1 WAAARAVRRPV
12 GPPAGAAG
20 CAVPS
25 PDRRVWYSWLGPTLP
40 VLGALPAA
48 AVTAGQQRVG
58 IQPEQSVGGRNPA
71 SFSRCGLADSF
82 CPQAREA
89 TPLDVTAVRECL
101 VNAASRQASRGGPDP
116 DSRPVRAVAWSRC
129 AEALARRGSRHPLRG
144 TPGGRGA
151 GPGGAPLPTR
161 SHPQRSPHT

>member
-48 AVTAGQQRVG
+48 AVPAGQQRVG

-71 SFSRCGLADSF
+71 RFRTCGLADSLS
-82 CPQAREA
+82 PPARERL
-89 TPLDVTAVRECL
+89 PVDVPAVGECL
-101 VNAASRQASRGGPDP
+101 VRRAGRQASRGGPDP
-116 DSRPVRAVAWSRC
+116 DSRPGRLVAWLRC
-129 AEALARRGSRHPLRG
+129 AEALVRRGWRH
-144 TPGGRGA
+144 
-151 GPGGAPLPTR
+151 
-161 SHPQRSPHT
+161 